1 MEMLKINNISK
12 ENLKLLFLTSTL
24 LVASLGYV
32 MILHIVLANKLEV
45 KKADYPFVLNYI
57 SSNYNYVKRQQVE
70 VIENTLNKAG
80 YDYDKTAF
88 EILNINNEGK
98 YVIKNSE
105 FNKVAKKLKLRKVK
119 LNNDET
125 LIVPRFDN
133 KRYKKNIS
141 KFTNFEIGLY
151 NLKVKGIA
159 DGKILPKG
167 IGIWIVVVNDNLYSQ
182 LEKDDGNIK
191 YYVNGYKYD
200 NWESSA
206 SLDEKIQ
213 NKLGKIS
220 INNYERRQVY
230 DSLLSL
236 PKIYEDSIKINNK
249 WLLIDNL
256 VGVLLFICSWKFLY
270 FKLFTDF
277 TTDKLKNKNLPNL
290 SLLYTKTCKSLNGG
304 VKPKISLHT
313 S

>member
-1 MEMLKINNISK
+1 
-12 ENLKLLFLTSTL
+12 
-24 LVASLGYV
+24 
-32 MILHIVLANKLEV
+32 
-45 KKADYPFVLNYI
+45 
-57 SSNYNYVKRQQVE
+57 
-70 VIENTLNKAG
+70 
-80 YDYDKTAF
+80 
-88 EILNINNEGK
+88 
-98 YVIKNSE
+98 
-105 FNKVAKKLKLRKVK
+105 
-119 LNNDET
+119 
-125 LIVPRFDN
+125 

-256 VGVLLFICSWKFLY
+256 VGVLLFICSWNFLY

-277 TTDKLKNKNLPNL
+277 TTDKLKYKNLPNL
-290 SLLYTKTCKSLNGG
+290 DLSYTKICKTLNVG
-304 VKPKISLHT
+304 VKSRISLHT